1 MAKGAAFECVAFGA
15 IDQRC
20 RTRLREDFI
29 PLDHTRFRPDN
40 PADRILGAWLPSFA
54 TMTLPDKAAAWA
66 GRWNAAEEPWR
77 IRSRT
82 TINFARAPL
91 PFSDFAVGNATAFAI
106 VS

>member
-1 MAKGAAFECVAFGA
+1 LAKGAAFECVAFGA

-40 PADRILGAWLPSFA
+40 PADRILGAWLSSFA

-82 TINFARAPL
+82 TVNFARAPL
-91 PFSDFAVGNATAFAI
+91 PFSDFAVGNATTFAI